1 MTFSISEM
9 IVDHEQNVVA
19 LNWAYSNPDGTL
31 SNQHVLEKPYGS
43 TPLVDVTTPIALQW
57 LGEQLGNTAEEFDAS
72 IAEAKAAQ
80 EYNSQ
85 LVAYEP
91 HESGPPTPTPT
102 EETPE
107 VEADVEVE
115 VETAPKPK
123 PTKK

>member
-1 MTFSISEM
+1 MAFSISKM
-9 IVDHEQNVVA
+9 IVDHEQNVIA

-43 TPLVDVTTPIALQW
+43 TPLADVTTPIALQW

-85 LVAYEP
+85 LAAYEP

-102 EETPE
+102 EETPKA
-107 VEADVEVE
+107 EAEP
-115 VETAPKPK
+115 A
-123 PTKK
+123 KK